1 MANPFYTALA
11 GVQNGGNVGPVNNGS
26 APAMFD
32 AMLQQLKANPLG
44 FLLQMKLNVP
54 ANIANDPT
62 AIMSHLIRTGQMSPA
77 RLNSGY
83 QLLQNMGRR
92 S

>member
-11 GVQNGGNVGPVNNGS
+11 GVQNGGNAGPVNNGS
-26 APAMFD
+26 APAMFG

-44 FLLQMKLNVP
+44 FLLQKKFNVP
-54 ANIANDPT
+54 ANIANDPN
-62 AIMSHLIRTGQMSPA
+62 AILTHLVQTGQINPA
-77 RLNSGY
+77 QVNRGY
-83 QLLQNMGRR
+83 QMMQSMGRR